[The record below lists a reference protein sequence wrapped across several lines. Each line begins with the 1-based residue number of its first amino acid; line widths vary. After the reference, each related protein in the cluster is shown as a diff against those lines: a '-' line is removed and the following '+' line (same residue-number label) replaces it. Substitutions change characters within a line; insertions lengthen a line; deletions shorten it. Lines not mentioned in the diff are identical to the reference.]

1 MKVMVGGTFDPLHD
15 GHKRLLTRSFA
26 LAGPEG
32 QVVIG
37 LTTDPFASKK
47 THPIHPFAERRAD
60 LEQFITGSI
69 TAKAGE
75 NKYATQ
81 WEVEPLSDRFG
92 SALDAD
98 FDAIVVS
105 EETLPVAVEINKMRR
120 ERKLR
125 KVDIHQITCVLAEDG
140 RWISST
146 RIWRGEID
154 VHGRLIHAEKSDNL
168 H

>member
-15 GHKRLLTRSFA
+15 GHRSLLSRSFA
-26 LAGPEG
+26 LAGRDGE
-32 QVVIG
+32 VVIG
-37 LTTDPFASKK
+37 LTTDQFASRKLHQIRPFDFRKK
-47 THPIHPFAERRAD
+47 ELIA
-60 LEQFITGSI
+60 FITNQNF
-69 TAKAGE
+69 TAR
-75 NKYATQ
+75 
-81 WEVEPLSDRFG
+81 WIIEPLNDQYG

-105 EETLPVAVEINKMRR
+105 EDTLPVAMEINRLR
-120 ERKLR
+120 CERGKK

-154 VHGRLIHAEKSDNL
+154 VHGRLIK
-168 H
+168 